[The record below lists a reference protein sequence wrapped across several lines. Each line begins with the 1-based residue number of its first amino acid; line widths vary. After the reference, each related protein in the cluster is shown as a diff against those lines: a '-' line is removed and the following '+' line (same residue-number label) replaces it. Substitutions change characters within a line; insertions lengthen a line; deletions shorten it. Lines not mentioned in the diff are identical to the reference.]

1 MEVTIYDTPKTM
13 KLFLDTADTEAI
25 KEGYAT
31 GLIDGVTTNPSLIF
45 KNGGD
50 PEVVYQTLIELG
62 IPDISMEVVGTGEE
76 MVAEGRRLAEKFG
89 KDQTTVKVPCTRG
102 GLAACRVLSR
112 DLIKVNVTL
121 IFSPVQAIL
130 AAKAG
135 AKYVSPFVGRVDDN
149 SYGGLCLIKDIAN
162 VYAKQNWKET
172 EILGASIRNVRDVGR
187 AFEYGANICTIPP
200 AVFEKMYKHVL
211 TDAGLD
217 QFDKDWAGVQE
228 NINYVPMHHPV

>member
-1 MEVTIYDTPKTM
+1 M

-50 PEVVYQTLIELG
+50 PEYVYQTLIELG

-102 GLAACRVLSR
+102 GLAACRILSR

-135 AKYVSPFVGRVDDN
+135 ARYVSPFVGRVDDN
-149 SYGGLCLIKDIAN
+149 SYGGLCLLKDIAN
-162 VYAKQNWKET
+162 VYAKQNWKTT

-187 AFEYGANICTIPP
+187 AFEYGADIVTMPTK
-200 AVFEKMYKHVL
+200 VFEGMYNHIL
-211 TDAGLD
+211 TDKGLD
-217 QFDKDWAGVQE
+217 QFDKDYAESISGV
-228 NINYVPMHHPV
+228 